1 MPCHSWEKLLHGLL
15 LPKIMPPAGYPAYI
29 ITGIEIQE
37 SSELGFLQDHMNL
50 SSPGVSR
57 LLESSGNLG
66 GRE

>member
-1 MPCHSWEKLLHGLL
+1 
-15 LPKIMPPAGYPAYI
+15 MPPAGYPAYI

-37 SSELGFLQDHMNL
+37 SSELGFLQDYMNL